1 MKEQEFIKE
10 IDNCKGLILKL
21 IGLYAYSLADRNDI
35 YQEVLY
41 NAWRGINSF
50 QGKSKFSTWLYQ
62 VALNTILTYNRT
74 SKKTSLANN
83 DVEDLIV
90 PVAPQIEKKEEVQ
103 RLYQAIRKLVETDR
117 IIITLHLEGYDNPE
131 IADILGISSNYVG
144 VKLFRIKNQLQT
156 FLKQI

>member
-35 YQEVLY
+35 YQEILF
-41 NAWRGINSF
+41 NAWRGIKSF

-62 VALNTILTYNRT
+62 VALNTIFTYNRT
-74 SKKTSLANN
+74 SKKSSGKQN
-83 DVEDLIV
+83 DIEDLIV
-90 PVAPQIEKKEEVQ
+90 PVAPQVEKREDVQ

-117 IIITLHLEGYDNPE
+117 IIITLHLEGYENPE
-131 IADILGISSNYVG
+131 IADILGISANYVG
-144 VKLFRIKNQLQT
+144 VKLYRIKNQLQT

>member
-90 PVAPQIEKKEEVQ
+90 PVAPQTEKKEEVQ

>member
-1 MKEQEFIKE
+1 LKEQEFIKE

-35 YQEVLY
+35 YQEILF
-41 NAWRGINSF
+41 NAWRGIKSF

-62 VALNTILTYNRT
+62 VALNTIFTYNRT
-74 SKKTSLANN
+74 SKKSSGKQN
-83 DVEDLIV
+83 DIEDLIV
-90 PVAPQIEKKEEVQ
+90 PVAPQVEKREDVQ

-117 IIITLHLEGYDNPE
+117 IIITLHLEGYENPE
-131 IADILGISSNYVG
+131 IADILGISANYVG
-144 VKLFRIKNQLQT
+144 VKLYRIKNQLQT

>member
-50 QGKSKFSTWLYQ
+50 QGISKFSTWLYQ

-90 PVAPQIEKKEEVQ
+90 PVAPQTEKKEEVQ

>member
-50 QGKSKFSTWLYQ
+50 QRKSKFSTWLYQ

>member
-1 MKEQEFIKE
+1 M
-10 IDNCKGLILKL
+10 KL

-90 PVAPQIEKKEEVQ
+90 PVAPQTEKKEEVQ
-103 RLYQAIRKLVETDR
+103 RLYQAIRRLVETDR

>member
-1 MKEQEFIKE
+1 M
-10 IDNCKGLILKL
+10 KL

-90 PVAPQIEKKEEVQ
+90 PVAPQTEKKEEVQ